1 MDHLNPIALFKLLT
15 CGKNRS
21 FEARRSHDK
30 VPDDKYLFSELPHY
44 PRCTIQAGFIWVRH
58 RYVVFV
64 VWRLRLFFIPKVNE
78 WMFWQ
83 SELINKLGDRCI
95 MRRHSAAVVKSL
107 CHFKLPV
114 DLQKVLRAKPPK
126 FKSDRLLNNP
136 VDSLFSRVG
145 AAPIW
150 LVKTKHIEKIEHW
163 RQVRWQE
170 IVHSNL
176 SAHFILQ
183 PLVCLSFAA
192 KALPWPAWPAWLT
205 AGKSAKG
212 HLASRML
219 ESSGVCINQ

>member
-1 MDHLNPIALFKLLT
+1 METDGLFESQSFDEAMTRCQMTST
-15 CGKNRS
+15 CSQSCRTTQGVPFRPGS
-21 FEARRSHDK
+21 FGCAIDMWCL
-30 VPDDKYLFSELPHY
+30 Y
-44 PRCTIQAGFIWVRH
+44 
-58 RYVVFV
+58 VFV
-64 VWRLRLFFIPKVNE
+64 VWGLRLFFIPKVNE

-95 MRRHSAAVVKSL
+95 MRHSAADVKSL

-126 FKSDRLLNNP
+126 FMSDRLLINP

-145 AAPIW
+145 ASPIW

-205 AGKSAKG
+205 ASESAKG
-212 HLASRML
+212 HLANRML